1 MAHVVTA
8 RCVDCRY
15 TDCVEACPVD
25 CFWEIKDP
33 HMLVIDPDTCIDCT
47 LCIPECPIGAIW
59 TEDELPEEYS
69 SWTQKNADLW
79 EAGENVTEV
88 TGPLDGAK
96 NLEQIHAEEQGK
108 GWEIDD
114 PA

>member
-8 RCVDCRY
+8 RCVNCRY

-25 CFWEIKDP
+25 CFWEIQEP

-47 LCIPECPIGAIW
+47 LCVAECPIGAIW
-59 TEDELPEEYS
+59 AEDDLPEEYS
-69 SWTQKNADLW
+69 EWTTKNAQLF
-79 EAGENVTEV
+79 EAGTNVTEV
-88 TGPLDGAK
+88 SGPLDGAK
-96 NLEQIHAEEQGK
+96 DLDAIHAEEQAK
-108 GWEIDD
+108 GWDIAD

>member
-1 MAHVVTA
+1 MTHVVTA
-8 RCVDCRY
+8 RCIDCRY

-47 LCIPECPIGAIW
+47 LCVAECPIKAIW
-59 TEDELPEEYS
+59 PEDDLPEEYAE
-69 SWTQKNADLW
+69 WTEKNAELFSD
-79 EAGENVTEV
+79 GENITEV
-88 TGPLDGAK
+88 DGPLPNAK
-96 NLEQIHAEEQGK
+96 DLDQIHAEEQAK
-108 GWEIDD
+108 GWDIDD